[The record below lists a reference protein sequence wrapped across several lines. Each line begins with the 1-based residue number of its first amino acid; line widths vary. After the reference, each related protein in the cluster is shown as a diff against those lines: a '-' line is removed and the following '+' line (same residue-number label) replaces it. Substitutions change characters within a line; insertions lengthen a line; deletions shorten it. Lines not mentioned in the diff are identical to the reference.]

1 VGGSQAD
8 ERDDITMPM
17 DTDELLDETDI
28 DLGGDDDG
36 GDDDLEGV

>member
-1 VGGSQAD
+1 MFGGAPLDDHD
-8 ERDDITMPM
+8 EVMG
-17 DTDELLDETDI
+17 TDELIEEVDV

>member
-1 VGGSQAD
+1 M
-8 ERDDITMPM
+8 MPG
-17 DTDELLDETDI
+17 TDELMEEADV